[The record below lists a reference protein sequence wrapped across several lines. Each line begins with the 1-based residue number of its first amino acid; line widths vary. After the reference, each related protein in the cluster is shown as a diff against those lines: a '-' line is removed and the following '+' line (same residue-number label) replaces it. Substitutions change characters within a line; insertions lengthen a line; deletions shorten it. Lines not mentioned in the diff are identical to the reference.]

1 MWILLACGS
10 ALFAGLTAVL
20 AKIGIEGVSSHLAT
34 ALRTV
39 VVAVLAWLVVAL
51 QGTAGSM
58 SSLSTRTWVFLVA
71 SGLATGAAWLTG
83 FRAIALGD
91 VIRVTPVDKSSTI
104 LTILGA
110 ALLLG
115 EPLDAAKGVG
125 MVLMAL
131 GTWLMI
137 QPAGG
142 QPADSGQAADSGN
155 PRGEDGLT
163 DAGRAG
169 GELAGTG
176 APGPVSP
183 GRAGSADRGT
193 VAQAAHA
200 VPGRE
205 ANPGAPGTTPEPLG
219 EAPKTPGT
227 VPEASG
233 TAPGAPG
240 TTPEPL
246 GATPKTPGTV
256 PEASGTAPGA
266 PGTAPEPLG
275 ATPKTPGAA
284 PETSGTAPGR
294 SRGWWSPLAWHAHW
308 LPWAVASAV
317 FSALTSI
324 LAKVGIEGVDPTLGT
339 AIRTLVV
346 LVLAWGI
353 VLATGSTRQIPT
365 LTSRSWVFLA
375 ASGLAT
381 GASWLCFYRALQAG
395 PASVVVPIDKLSV
408 LVTAAFSALWL
419 RERADRRTGAGLV
432 LLTAGTL
439 VLLL

>member
-110 ALLLG
+110 ALLLH

-142 QPADSGQAADSGN
+142 QPADSGQAEDSGN

-176 APGPVSP
+176 SPGPASP

-205 ANPGAPGTTPEPLG
+205 ADPGA
-219 EAPKTPGT
+219 
-227 VPEASG
+227 S
-233 TAPGAPG
+233 
-240 TTPEPL
+240 
-246 GATPKTPGTV
+246 
-256 PEASGTAPGA
+256 
-266 PGTAPEPLG
+266 G

-353 VLATGSTRQIPT
+353 VLATGSTRPIPT

>member
-110 ALLLG
+110 ALLLH

-142 QPADSGQAADSGN
+142 RAADSGN
-155 PRGEDGLT
+155 PRGEEGVT

-176 APGPVSP
+176 SPGPASP

-193 VAQAAHA
+193 VAQATHA
-200 VPGRE
+200 VPSQ
-205 ANPGAPGTTPEPLG
+205 GA
-219 EAPKTPGT
+219 
-227 VPEASG
+227 
-233 TAPGAPG
+233 APGAP
-240 TTPEPL
+240 
-246 GATPKTPGTV
+246 GATPKTPGT
-256 PEASGTAPGA
+256 ASTKPGTVPGA
-266 PGTAPEPLG
+266 PGAVPGPLG
-275 ATPKTPGAA
+275 AASKTPGTSPEA
-284 PETSGTAPGR
+284 PGTAPGR

-339 AIRTLVV
+339 AIRTMVV

-419 RERADRRTGAGLV
+419 RERADRRTGTGLV

>member
-110 ALLLG
+110 ALLLH

-142 QPADSGQAADSGN
+142 RAADSGN
-155 PRGEDGLT
+155 PRGEEGVT

-169 GELAGTG
+169 GELAGTDS
-176 APGPVSP
+176 PGPASP

-193 VAQAAHA
+193 VAQATHA
-200 VPGRE
+200 VPSQ
-205 ANPGAPGTTPEPLG
+205 GA
-219 EAPKTPGT
+219 
-227 VPEASG
+227 
-233 TAPGAPG
+233 APGAP
-240 TTPEPL
+240 
-246 GATPKTPGTV
+246 GATPKTPGT
-256 PEASGTAPGA
+256 ASTKPGTVPGA
-266 PGTAPEPLG
+266 PGAVPGPLG
-275 ATPKTPGAA
+275 AASKTPGAA
-284 PETSGTAPGR
+284 LETSGTAPGR

>member
-110 ALLLG
+110 ALLLH

-142 QPADSGQAADSGN
+142 RAADSGN
-155 PRGEDGLT
+155 PRGEEGVT

-176 APGPVSP
+176 SPGPASP

-193 VAQAAHA
+193 VAQATHA
-200 VPGRE
+200 VPSQ
-205 ANPGAPGTTPEPLG
+205 GA
-219 EAPKTPGT
+219 
-227 VPEASG
+227 
-233 TAPGAPG
+233 APGAP
-240 TTPEPL
+240 
-246 GATPKTPGTV
+246 GATPKTPGT
-256 PEASGTAPGA
+256 ASTKPGTVPGA
-266 PGTAPEPLG
+266 PGAVPEPLG

-346 LVLAWGI
+346 LALAWGI

>member
-110 ALLLG
+110 ALLLH

-142 QPADSGQAADSGN
+142 RAADSGN
-155 PRGEDGLT
+155 PRGEEGVT

-176 APGPVSP
+176 SPGPASP

-193 VAQAAHA
+193 VAQATHA
-200 VPGRE
+200 VPSQ
-205 ANPGAPGTTPEPLG
+205 GA
-219 EAPKTPGT
+219 
-227 VPEASG
+227 
-233 TAPGAPG
+233 APGAP
-240 TTPEPL
+240 
-246 GATPKTPGTV
+246 GATPKTPGT
-256 PEASGTAPGA
+256 ASTKPGTVPGA
-266 PGTAPEPLG
+266 PGAVPGPLG
-275 ATPKTPGAA
+275 AASKTPGTSPEA
-284 PETSGTAPGR
+284 PGTAPGR

-395 PASVVVPIDKLSV
+395 PASVVVPVDKLSV

>member
-110 ALLLG
+110 ALLLH

-137 QPAGG
+137 QPA
-142 QPADSGQAADSGN
+142 DSGQAADSGN
-155 PRGEDGLT
+155 PRGEEGVT

-169 GELAGTG
+169 GELAGTDS
-176 APGPVSP
+176 PGPASP
-183 GRAGSADRGT
+183 ERAGSADRGT
-193 VAQAAHA
+193 VAQATHA
-200 VPGRE
+200 VSSRGTV
-205 ANPGAPGTTPEPLG
+205 PGAPG
-219 EAPKTPGT
+219 A
-227 VPEASG
+227 
-233 TAPGAPG
+233 
-240 TTPEPL
+240 
-246 GATPKTPGTV
+246 
-256 PEASGTAPGA
+256 APGA
-266 PGTAPEPLG
+266 PGTAP
-275 ATPKTPGAA
+275 KPGAA
-284 PETSGTAPGR
+284 PKAPGTSPKAPGTAPGR

-346 LVLAWGI
+346 LALAWGI
-353 VLATGSTRQIPT
+353 VLATGSTHQIPT

>member
-110 ALLLG
+110 ALLLH

-137 QPAGG
+137 QPA
-142 QPADSGQAADSGN
+142 DSGQAADSGN
-155 PRGEDGLT
+155 PRGEEGVT

-169 GELAGTG
+169 GELAGTDS
-176 APGPVSP
+176 PGPASP
-183 GRAGSADRGT
+183 ERAGSADRGT
-193 VAQAAHA
+193 VAQATHA
-200 VPGRE
+200 VPGR
-205 ANPGAPGTTPEPLG
+205 GA
-219 EAPKTPGT
+219 
-227 VPEASG
+227 
-233 TAPGAPG
+233 
-240 TTPEPL
+240 
-246 GATPKTPGTV
+246 
-256 PEASGTAPGA
+256 APGA
-266 PGTAPEPLG
+266 PGTAP
-275 ATPKTPGAA
+275 KPGAA
-284 PETSGTAPGR
+284 PKAPGTSPKAPGTAPGR

-353 VLATGSTRQIPT
+353 VLATGSTRQILT

-419 RERADRRTGAGLV
+419 RERADRRTGTGLV

>member
-110 ALLLG
+110 ALLLH

-142 QPADSGQAADSGN
+142 QPADSGQAADSGPAADSGN

-176 APGPVSP
+176 SPGPASP

-205 ANPGAPGTTPEPLG
+205 ANPGA
-219 EAPKTPGT
+219 
-227 VPEASG
+227 S
-233 TAPGAPG
+233 
-240 TTPEPL
+240 
-246 GATPKTPGTV
+246 
-256 PEASGTAPGA
+256 
-266 PGTAPEPLG
+266 G

-284 PETSGTAPGR
+284 LETSGTAPGR

>member
-110 ALLLG
+110 ALLLH

-142 QPADSGQAADSGN
+142 QPADSGQAEDSGN

-176 APGPVSP
+176 SPGPASP

-205 ANPGAPGTTPEPLG
+205 ANPGA
-219 EAPKTPGT
+219 
-227 VPEASG
+227 S
-233 TAPGAPG
+233 
-240 TTPEPL
+240 
-246 GATPKTPGTV
+246 
-256 PEASGTAPGA
+256 
-266 PGTAPEPLG
+266 G

-284 PETSGTAPGR
+284 LETSGTAPGR

>member
-110 ALLLG
+110 ALLLH

-142 QPADSGQAADSGN
+142 QPADSGQAADSGPAADSGN
-155 PRGEDGLT
+155 PRSEEGVT
-163 DAGRAG
+163 DAGRVG

-176 APGPVSP
+176 SPGPASP
-183 GRAGSADRGT
+183 ERAGSADRGT
-193 VAQAAHA
+193 VAQATHA
-200 VPGRE
+200 VPSQ
-205 ANPGAPGTTPEPLG
+205 GA
-219 EAPKTPGT
+219 
-227 VPEASG
+227 
-233 TAPGAPG
+233 
-240 TTPEPL
+240 
-246 GATPKTPGTV
+246 
-256 PEASGTAPGA
+256 APGA
-266 PGTAPEPLG
+266 PGTALELL
-275 ATPKTPGAA
+275 GAA
-284 PETSGTAPGR
+284 PKRSGAVPKTSGTAPGR

>member
-142 QPADSGQAADSGN
+142 RTADSGPAADSGN

-200 VPGRE
+200 VPSQG
-205 ANPGAPGTTPEPLG
+205 ADPGA
-219 EAPKTPGT
+219 
-227 VPEASG
+227 S
-233 TAPGAPG
+233 
-240 TTPEPL
+240 
-246 GATPKTPGTV
+246 
-256 PEASGTAPGA
+256 
-266 PGTAPEPLG
+266 G

-346 LVLAWGI
+346 LALAWGI

>member
-110 ALLLG
+110 ALLLH

-142 QPADSGQAADSGN
+142 RAADSGN
-155 PRGEDGLT
+155 PRGEEGVT

-176 APGPVSP
+176 SPGPASP
-183 GRAGSADRGT
+183 ERAGSADRGT
-193 VAQAAHA
+193 VAQATHA
-200 VPGRE
+200 VPGR
-205 ANPGAPGTTPEPLG
+205 GA
-219 EAPKTPGT
+219 APKTPGT
-227 VPEASG
+227 
-233 TAPGAPG
+233 APKP
-240 TTPEPL
+240 
-246 GATPKTPGTV
+246 
-256 PEASGTAPGA
+256 
-266 PGTAPEPLG
+266 G

-346 LVLAWGI
+346 LALAWGI

>member
-176 APGPVSP
+176 SPGPASP
-183 GRAGSADRGT
+183 ERAGSADRGT
-193 VAQAAHA
+193 VAQATHT
-200 VPGRE
+200 VPSQE
-205 ANPGAPGTTPEPLG
+205 AALGAP
-219 EAPKTPGT
+219 
-227 VPEASG
+227 
-233 TAPGAPG
+233 
-240 TTPEPL
+240 

-256 PEASGTAPGA
+256 PEA
-266 PGTAPEPLG
+266 
-275 ATPKTPGAA
+275 
-284 PETSGTAPGR
+284 SGTAPGR

-346 LVLAWGI
+346 LALAWGI